1 MASAPD
7 RWIVEVDKAILGH
20 NARFAE
26 RNRVRFK
33 EANVLVLN
41 IVSSPGSGK
50 TTLLERTL
58 TDLRDQLRIG
68 VHVGDVRTDND
79 ARRLSGKG
87 APVVQIVTGG
97 TCHLEAS
104 MVAQALEKFEL
115 DGLDLLIVEN
125 VGNLVCTASFDL
137 GEDLR
142 VVLLSVTEGE
152 DKPQK
157 YPAIFRNAHV
167 VLISKMDIAEAV
179 NADMELLRANVQAAA
194 PQAAVLEVSARSG
207 AGMKEWYNLLLTAR
221 RASANRE
228 VSREGGT

>member
-1 MASAPD
+1 MDDTPD
-7 RWIVEVDKAILGH
+7 RWVVEVDRAILGH

-26 RNRVRFK
+26 RNRQRFK
-33 EANVLVLN
+33 DANVRVLN

-50 TTLLERTL
+50 TALLERTL
-58 TDLRDQLRIG
+58 TDLRGRLRIG
-68 VHVGDVRTDND
+68 VHVGDLRTDND

-104 MVAQALEKFEL
+104 MVDRALEKFDL
-115 DGLDLLIVEN
+115 DGLDLLIIEN

-157 YPAIFRNAHV
+157 YPGIFRNANV

-179 NADMELLRANVQAAA
+179 GVDMDTLRSNVKAAA
-194 PQAAVLEVSARSG
+194 PQATVFEVSARTG
-207 AGMKEWYNLLLTAR
+207 AGMNAWYDLLLSATAR
-221 RASANRE
+221 
-228 VSREGGT
+228 